1 MKCSAA
7 AVAKNSARAPTI
19 RTTSW
24 RRAGSTTFSSRARP
38 GASGASTEA
47 AAVASATS
55 GSVAYMA
62 FLLAVDTRR
71 RGREWLTV
79 PERAVSRAFICR
91 SARSAVL
98 FSVDLHRPARLL
110 AVAVVL
116 ACAAAAA
123 AHHDHARARAGR
135 EAGEILTPHGGLGR
149 VQRAGQSTPVE

>member
-19 RTTSW
+19 RTSSW

-98 FSVDLHRPARLL
+98 FSVDLHRPVRLL

-123 AHHDHARARAGR
+123 DDDHARARAAR
-135 EAGEILTPHGGLGR
+135 EAGEIVSLQAILDR
-149 VQRAGQSTPVE
+149 V